1 MVNTKDILETI
12 NMIHEEN
19 LDIRTITMGISLYD
33 CVSEDEGRLCEKI
46 YDKITKSAENL
57 VSVGGD
63 IEKKY
68 GIPIVNKRVSV
79 TPVSLVGGA
88 CSPEGYFKIAQTLDR
103 AAKTLGINFI
113 GGYSALVQKGMTKG
127 AENLISVIP
136 EALAETDF
144 VCSSVNVASTKAGIN
159 MDAISLMGKTVKK
172 AAFLTNNPDF
182 FYRCGLLANKANNTD
197 LAIEFFQK
205 VLEKFVNHIDLF
217 DKVVSYKPEDPALR
231 NYLIGFEMINNNFK
245 QVLEEEG
252 VKKVAVEIGKE
263 LDPKYHQ
270 AFQTEW
276 NEEYPEGVIL
286 QELQTGYTYKER
298 LLRPAL
304 VKVNKKEGK

>member
-1 MVNTKDILETI
+1 M
-12 NMIHEEN
+12 EEN
-19 LDIRTITMGISLYD
+19 NRYRFEE
-33 CVSEDEGRLCEKI
+33 EDEIKTSEEPFDNEESDLDSNESDTVIEEEKTEVTEESSNESS
-46 YDKITKSAENL
+46 KETRK
-57 VSVGGD
+57 
-63 IEKKY
+63 EKKDRKDKE
-68 GIPIVNKRVSV
+68 INKLKEENE
-79 TPVSLVGGA
+79 SLKEEINKLKNELLKVKA
-88 CSPEGYFKIAQTLDR
+88 EE
-103 AAKTLGINFI
+103 INFKKC
-113 GGYSALVQKGMTKG
+113 LEDDKTKM
-127 AENLISVIP
+127 I
-136 EALAETDF
+136 T
-144 VCSSVNVASTKAGIN
+144 
-159 MDAISLMGKTVKK
+159 
-172 AAFLTNNPDF
+172 
-182 FYRCGLLANKANNTD
+182 YAN
-197 LAIEFFQK
+197 QK

>member
-1 MVNTKDILETI
+1 M
-12 NMIHEEN
+12 EEN
-19 LDIRTITMGISLYD
+19 NRYRFEEEEIKTSEESFDNEESDLDSNESDTVI
-33 CVSEDEGRLCEKI
+33 EEEKTEVTEESCNESS
-46 YDKITKSAENL
+46 KETRK
-57 VSVGGD
+57 
-63 IEKKY
+63 EKKDRKDKE
-68 GIPIVNKRVSV
+68 INKLKEENE
-79 TPVSLVGGA
+79 SLKEEISKLKNDLLKVKA
-88 CSPEGYFKIAQTLDR
+88 EE
-103 AAKTLGINFI
+103 INFKKC
-113 GGYSALVQKGMTKG
+113 L
-127 AENLISVIP
+127 E
-136 EALAETDF
+136 DD
-144 VCSSVNVASTKAGIN
+144 KAKMI
-159 MDAISLMGKTVKK
+159 T
-172 AAFLTNNPDF
+172 
-182 FYRCGLLANKANNTD
+182 YAN
-197 LAIEFFQK
+197 QK

>member
-1 MVNTKDILETI
+1 M
-12 NMIHEEN
+12 EEN
-19 LDIRTITMGISLYD
+19 NRYRFEE
-33 CVSEDEGRLCEKI
+33 EDEIKTSEESFDNEESDLDSNESDTVIEEEKTEVTEESSNESS
-46 YDKITKSAENL
+46 KETRK
-57 VSVGGD
+57 
-63 IEKKY
+63 EKKDRKDKE
-68 GIPIVNKRVSV
+68 INKLKDENE
-79 TPVSLVGGA
+79 SLKEEISKLKNELLKVKA
-88 CSPEGYFKIAQTLDR
+88 EE
-103 AAKTLGINFI
+103 INFKKC
-113 GGYSALVQKGMTKG
+113 L
-127 AENLISVIP
+127 E
-136 EALAETDF
+136 DD
-144 VCSSVNVASTKAGIN
+144 KAKMI
-159 MDAISLMGKTVKK
+159 T
-172 AAFLTNNPDF
+172 
-182 FYRCGLLANKANNTD
+182 YAN
-197 LAIEFFQK
+197 QK

>member
-1 MVNTKDILETI
+1 M
-12 NMIHEEN
+12 EEN
-19 LDIRTITMGISLYD
+19 NRYRFEE
-33 CVSEDEGRLCEKI
+33 EDEIKTSEEPFDNEESDLDSNESDTVIEEEKTEVI
-46 YDKITKSAENL
+46 EESSNESSRETRK
-57 VSVGGD
+57 
-63 IEKKY
+63 EKKDRKDKE
-68 GIPIVNKRVSV
+68 INKLKEENE
-79 TPVSLVGGA
+79 SLKEEISKLKNELLKVKA
-88 CSPEGYFKIAQTLDR
+88 EE
-103 AAKTLGINFI
+103 INFKKC
-113 GGYSALVQKGMTKG
+113 L
-127 AENLISVIP
+127 E
-136 EALAETDF
+136 ED
-144 VCSSVNVASTKAGIN
+144 KAKMI
-159 MDAISLMGKTVKK
+159 T
-172 AAFLTNNPDF
+172 
-182 FYRCGLLANKANNTD
+182 YAN
-197 LAIEFFQK
+197 QK